1 MDVVFGTCPECET
14 NLKCPQDA
22 TSIRCPNCKHEFQV
36 SNPIQ
41 RTQLYQKGKRIF
53 VIGLLILISYFGLSA
68 IAIFG
73 SGDGLAILYLMPI
86 VLVGSTVSLF
96 GLIYMAYDKF
106 SNGDRMVVG
115 ELAGI
120 VFFVVFFVS
129 VYQMLT
135 GFNGIV

>member
-1 MDVVFGTCPECET
+1 M
-14 NLKCPQDA
+14 
-22 TSIRCPNCKHEFQV
+22 
-36 SNPIQ
+36 
-41 RTQLYQKGKRIF
+41 
-53 VIGLLILISYFGLSA
+53 SA

-96 GLIYMAYDKF
+96 GLIFMAYDKF

-115 ELAGI
+115 ELIGI
-120 VFFVVFFVS
+120 VFFLVSFVS
-129 VYQMLT
+129 FFQMLT